1 MGIPPMAQWI
11 KNLTAEAQVTME
23 VRVTWVKG
31 STATIALA
39 GLDSVAGPGTSICCE
54 CGQKIENKKKEFNEC
69 ILLNG
74 CIIVKVFW

>member
-39 GLDSVAGPGTSICCE
+39 GLDSVAGPGTSYAVSVAKKL
-54 CGQKIENKKKEFNEC
+54 KIKR
-69 ILLNG
+69 I
-74 CIIVKVFW
+74 